1 MSGRDKKKNKTK
13 KRVIIFGIL
22 GILCMIF
29 IIGCNLRRPAVAD
42 AITSGH
48 PAVITAS
55 V

>member
-1 MSGRDKKKNKTK
+1 MKESKCNTTPRDIMWSYGEGEWEEEGF
-13 KRVIIFGIL
+13 V
-22 GILCMIF
+22 
-29 IIGCNLRRPAVAD
+29 CNLRRSAVAD